1 MPNLVP
7 PACYILYHIHDI
19 KPNICPP
26 SLCMQ
31 EKMKEEFGKEQKK
44 MMEEQE
50 KMREEHEKELQELKV
65 L

>member
-7 PACYILYHIHDI
+7 PACYILYHTHDI
-19 KPNICPP
+19 KPNTHLA

-31 EKMKEEFGKEQKK
+31 EKMKEEFGKEQ
-44 MMEEQE
+44 E
-50 KMREEHEKELQELKV
+50 KMRDEHEKELQELKV